1 MNVIRDSGR
10 LQTSEA
16 RNQVKIQNCNSQ
28 TQWKLKPHLIGS
40 HRTSS
45 LLLICTKCCVKTCYA
60 LLPTSWC
67 NHPGGIYQQDST
79 RFISVVQCHN
89 VTRWVHAKKRRR
101 IRRGEPVQ
109 HISIDRSVPNAF
121 RASFVFFLCGLCLWR
136 RNRNAV
142 THEPLASSH
151 LPVESLRPDTWGPGP
166 MAQMEPWSQMD
177 INGGLSQHRS
187 VAFSS
192 LLVSCW

>member
-1 MNVIRDSGR
+1 VETKTTLDII
-10 LQTSEA
+10 A
-16 RNQVKIQNCNSQ
+16 
-28 TQWKLKPHLIGS
+28 
-40 HRTSS
+40 
-45 LLLICTKCCVKTCYA
+45 TKCCVKTCYA

-79 RFISVVQCHN
+79 HFISVVQCHN
-89 VTRWVHAKKRRR
+89 VTRWVHAKKKKTNKE
-101 IRRGEPVQ
+101 GKNQ
-109 HISIDRSVPNAF
+109 CNTTHLSIGRCQTPFTYAC
-121 RASFVFFLCGLCLWR
+121 FVFFLCGLWR